1 MSTDQGGFL
10 PVNTNV
16 LVQTLV
22 ESVHAQVEERR
33 ASRELV
39 QTPPSLQANHMLIVD
54 KEHALD
60 RALRISGYLARLV
73 EVELFEP
80 ARRPADWVPEKVAEY
95 RAHAESEDDAIA
107 ALCGDLALAEPV
119 GKPSPDDPAAMTW
132 RVPGPGG
139 HVRHYLAR
147 RAIEELLRDRE
158 HPVAGDPAD
167 LKRAWVYG
175 YLVRTCE
182 EALAGQSTPE
192 PAA

>member
-39 QTPPSLQANHMLIVD
+39 QTPPSLQADHMLIVD
-54 KEHALD
+54 DEHALE
-60 RALRISGYLARLV
+60 RALRVSGYLARLV

-80 ARRPADWVPEKVAEY
+80 ARRPAGWVPEKVAAY
-95 RAHAESEDDAIA
+95 RARAETEDDAVA

-132 RVPGPGG
+132 QVPGPGG

-182 EALAGQSTPE
+182 EALADQSTQA